1 MSVEFIDLDFVV
13 EVTDVCDHGLIFH
26 LGHMLDCDDIQIS
39 RGGDVNIRSSKSVL
53 DGCDLKSLHSGLE
66 SIDRI
71 DFGHDH
77 AGSLA
82 SQGLGGAFSNIAIS
96 AHHGHFAGYHD
107 IQGAVQSVDKG
118 VTTTVKIIELRL
130 GD

>member
-82 SQGLGGAFSNIAIS
+82 SQGLGGAFSDIAIS
-96 AHHGHFAGYHD
+96 AHHGHFAGDHY
-107 IQGAVQSVDKG
+107 I
-118 VTTTVKIIELRL
+118 
-130 GD
+130 